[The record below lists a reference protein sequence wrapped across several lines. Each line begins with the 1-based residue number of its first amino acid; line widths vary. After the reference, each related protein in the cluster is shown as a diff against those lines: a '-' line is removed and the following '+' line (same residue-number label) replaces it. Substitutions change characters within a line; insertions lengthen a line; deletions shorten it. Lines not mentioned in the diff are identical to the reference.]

1 MKKDHIA
8 LTVPAM
14 GEYAKT
20 VRMTAAGL
28 ASKLGMT
35 YDEVD
40 DVRMAAEEAFV
51 FACDCQDESSTI
63 TFAFALTDDS
73 LAIEVGPLPGCDGDH
88 QTLAASEGY
97 AEFILKSV
105 CDEFSIDHTAEG
117 GVIRLVHYVAG
128 NREGAGA

>member
-28 ASKLGMT
+28 ASTIGMT

-63 TFAFALTDDS
+63 TFAFALTDES
-73 LAIEVGPLPGCDGDH
+73 LAVEVGPLPGCDGGR

-105 CDEFSIDHTAEG
+105 CDEFSLNRTAEG
-117 GVIRLVHYVAG
+117 TVIRVVHYVAG
-128 NREGAGA
+128 NREDSGA